1 MKTRKA
7 LSLFFCT
14 VAFVA
19 NAATVSVDT
28 AKLAAGSWALSDAA
42 LGVKHGRTA
51 GEATAYDVDGSVGFY
66 AVKLVGGGT
75 LFLAADDDL
84 SPIIA
89 FTASSSPDLSQG
101 SYLRTMLEKDI
112 AARRRSLAMANVE
125 QTKLV
130 AASGAGVA
138 PASPSAVS
146 AAKKMW
152 SALVPAPAAMDPKL
166 AMASATPRDTGAI
179 SDMRVEPLVKSQWS
193 QQEAGGGYCY
203 NYYTPGNAPCGCTAT
218 AAAQIMRYYQYPD
231 HELPQIT

>member
-7 LSLFFCT
+7 LPLFFCT

-42 LGVKHGRTA
+42 LGVAHGRTVS
-51 GEATAYDVDGSVGFY
+51 GATVYDVGGKPGFY
-66 AVKLVGGGT
+66 AVKLNGGGT

-112 AARRRSLAMANVE
+112 AARRGYLSISTAA
-125 QTKLV
+125 QTKLT
-130 AASGAGVA
+130 AS
-138 PASPSAVS
+138 S
-146 AAKKMW
+146 
-152 SALVPAPAAMDPKL
+152 
-166 AMASATPRDTGAI
+166 
-179 SDMRVEPLVKSQWS
+179 
-193 QQEAGGGYCY
+193 
-203 NYYTPGNAPCGCTAT
+203 
-218 AAAQIMRYYQYPD
+218 
-231 HELPQIT
+231 